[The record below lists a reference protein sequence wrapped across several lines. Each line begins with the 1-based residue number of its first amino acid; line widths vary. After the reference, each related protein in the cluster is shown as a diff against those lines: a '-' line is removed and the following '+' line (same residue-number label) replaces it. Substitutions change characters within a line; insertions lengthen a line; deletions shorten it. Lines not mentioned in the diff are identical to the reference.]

1 MALLDK
7 LIDKIFARL
16 KKNKADKVIMKIRKD
31 NPAFAKAMDRH
42 QKSYAE
48 LKKQLQKSLPGQFSD

>member
-42 QKSYAE
+42 QKSYEEVRKE
-48 LKKQLQKSLPGQFSD
+48 LDKALGRSNN